1 MIQTSFVNLSRN
13 TVPIFLGIDGYD
25 GKSKEARNI
34 FLEEGTHDI
43 CRYSVAFSIEEECLS
58 NGIYYA
64 RELCREYT

>member
-25 GKSKEARNI
+25 GKIKEARII

-43 CRYSVAFSIEEECLS
+43 CSCYF
-58 NGIYYA
+58 
-64 RELCREYT
+64 ELTALFQNNRFDLW